1 MILKSRKFTTQR
13 NLAVVVAARSK
24 LHVKT
29 HKTPKQTCKKLWNL
43 QKTGTN
49 YMSKHVK
56 SKNEYVK
63 QKKSTQNYI
72 CITEKQKVIHV
83 IRYHNTYASVKY
95 GRSAGYG
102 KIQEASDA
110 DYKKRR
116 IWKNIVVMKCFYGMI
131 NKEILKMRNVGRS
144 HQRCVCTLEE
154 ATVCAL
160 EEAADTSIAILGG
173 RLWAN

>member
-63 QKKSTQNYI
+63 QKKADL
-72 CITEKQKVIHV
+72 KQ
-83 IRYHNTYASVKY
+83 
-95 GRSAGYG
+95 
-102 KIQEASDA
+102 
-110 DYKKRR
+110 
-116 IWKNIVVMKCFYGMI
+116 
-131 NKEILKMRNVGRS
+131 
-144 HQRCVCTLEE
+144 
-154 ATVCAL
+154 
-160 EEAADTSIAILGG
+160 
-173 RLWAN
+173 